1 MAIPA
6 TIRDDFPI
14 LKQRVHGRPLV
25 YLDSA
30 NTSQKPRVVIDAL
43 VRYYEEYNA
52 NIHRGVY
59 AIAERATAEY
69 EAARAKVARFLG
81 AAEPAEIVFTRNIT
95 EALNLV
101 AHSWGRRHVGPGDE
115 ILTTEM
121 EHHSDLVPWQFL
133 AQERGARLRHIPFD
147 DEGRL
152 VLGDLDRL
160 LTART
165 KIVSLVHVSNT
176 FGTVNPVAEIAR
188 RAHRPA
194 PPGRRAGPRCRR
206 LRLHGPQDARADG
219 GGRAVGPA
227 GASGGDGAVSRRRR
241 DDQRRVARPRD
252 LERGAVE
259 VRSRHAER
267 GRHDRA
273 RRGRGVSGGPRH
285 GRRGGP
291 RAGAHRVRAGAAPR
305 RAGPADS
312 RAGRGRGPG
321 RGHLVRDGRR
331 ASPRHRA
338 GARRGR
344 RVRAGGAPLHEAAA
358 PAAGHRLVGPRQLL
372 RVHDARGDRRARAV
386 AVEGEE
392 SLSCRLTRSIAR
404 SSSIITATR
413 ATGAWWSRP
422 TWCATALTRCAATRS
437 GCRCGFGTASWRT
450 CASRAKGARS
460 ARPPRP

>member
-188 RAHRPA
+188 RAHAHGAVVVVDGAQSAPHRPVDVQALGVDVFGFTGHKMLA
-194 PPGRRAGPRCRR
+194 PMGVGGLWARRALLEEMEPF
-206 LRLHGPQDARADG
+206 LG
-219 GGRAVGPA
+219 GGEMISDVWLDHATWNEVPWKFEAGTQNVGDTIALGVAVEYLEALGMDAVAAHEQELTAYALEQLRDVPGLRILGPA
-227 GASGGDGAVSRRRR
+227 GAAD
-241 DDQRRVARPRD
+241 
-252 LERGAVE
+252 
-259 VRSRHAER
+259 
-267 GRHDRA
+267 
-273 RRGRGVSGGPRH
+273 
-285 GRRGGP
+285 RGGVVSFAMDGVHP
-291 RAGAHRVRAGAAPR
+291 HDIAQVLDEDGVCVRAGHHCTKPLHR
-305 RAGPADS
+305 RLGIGS
-312 RAGRGRGPG
+312 S
-321 RGHLVRDGRR
+321 VR
-331 ASPRHRA
+331 ASFYVYTTR
-338 GARRGR
+338 
-344 RVRAGGAPLHEAAA
+344 
-358 PAAGHRLVGPRQLL
+358 
-372 RVHDARGDRRARAV
+372 
-386 AVEGEE
+386 EE
-392 SLSCRLTRSIAR
+392 IDVLTRSLLKVR
-404 SSSIITATR
+404 SLFRVA
-413 ATGAWWSRP
+413 
-422 TWCATALTRCAATRS
+422 
-437 GCRCGFGTASWRT
+437 
-450 CASRAKGARS
+450 
-460 ARPPRP
+460 